1 MGGVGVKMLKPQIHW
16 GLFKYISRSL
26 EVQDG
31 MILLFVFVFLLA
43 FAPSTLRSD
52 LGNRFST
59 QASGRVDTMGNCMTI
74 L

>member
-31 MILLFVFVFLLA
+31 MILLFVFVFLFT

>member
-1 MGGVGVKMLKPQIHW
+1 MGGVGVKMLIPQIHW

-26 EVQDG
+26 EVPYG

>member
-1 MGGVGVKMLKPQIHW
+1 M
-16 GLFKYISRSL
+16 
-26 EVQDG
+26 QDG
-31 MILLFVFVFLLA
+31 MISLFVFVFLFT
-43 FAPSTLRSD
+43 FAPSTLISD